1 MEQSIQTDPPTIP
14 KTNPK
19 EGRVD
24 GFHEMVKDIYNKLDS
39 IQAVIGYILEKT
51 NLNKISADNIT
62 PENAVRSEESP
73 QQGMLESS
81 E

>member
-1 MEQSIQTDPPTIP
+1 MEQSIQTDLPEIP

-24 GFHEMVKDIYNKLDS
+24 GFHELVKDIYNKLDS

-51 NLNKISADNIT
+51 NLNKISADSIT
-62 PENAVRSEESP
+62 PENALQSGESP
-73 QQGMLESS
+73 QQTVLESS

>member
-24 GFHEMVKDIYNKLDS
+24 GFHEVVKDIYNKLDS

-51 NLNKISADNIT
+51 SLNKISADNIT
-62 PENAVRSEESP
+62 PENALRSEESS
-73 QQGMLESS
+73 QQNVLESS